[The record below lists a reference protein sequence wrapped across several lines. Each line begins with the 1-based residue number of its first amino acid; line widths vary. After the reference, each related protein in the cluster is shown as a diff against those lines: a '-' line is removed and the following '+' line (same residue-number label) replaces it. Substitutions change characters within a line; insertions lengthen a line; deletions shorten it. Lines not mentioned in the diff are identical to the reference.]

1 MCPIYPISTLND
13 HSTLIVEAKSH
24 VKIRL
29 NVFDL
34 MTECDLT

>member
-13 HSTLIVEAKSH
+13 HSTLIVETKSH
-24 VKIRL
+24 VKIKL

-34 MTECDLT
+34 MRESDLP